1 MRLCRAGLASLP
13 PAIRRPAYDL
23 DAVRIGVVHLGP
35 GAFHR
40 VHQACYLDDLLET
53 DPRWGVSAVSLRSPG
68 VRDALQPQD
77 GLYTVA
83 ELEAETRLRVVGAI
97 RELLVAP
104 AQPEAVLDRLA
115 SPQVRLVTLT
125 ITEKGYCLTPDG
137 ALDLDHPDVRADL
150 AGGPT
155 PSSAPGW
162 LVAGLRRRRDAGAG
176 GLTLLSCDN
185 LQDNGARL
193 RRAVLDLAVRQAPGL
208 ARWIEAEV
216 RFPSSMVDSITP
228 ATDDALRA
236 RVAAALGCDD
246 AWPVQ
251 REAFRQWVVEDD
263 LGPDAP
269 DLSAVGVQ
277 LTSDVASWERA
288 KLRLLNG
295 AHSTLAYAGLL
306 RGHETV
312 ADAMADPPLAA
323 AVERMMREDVIPT
336 LAPTPG
342 LDPHAYVSDVLARFR
357 NPAIRH
363 LLSQIAWDGSQKLP
377 FRVLGTTA
385 DALAA
390 GRTVDRLALPVAA
403 WMRFVVARVREGV
416 PLVDPLAEP
425 LGALARRV
433 TGGSDDVG
441 LFLAEGRIFPPA
453 LAAAAPF
460 RDAVTDAYARLP
472 DLPRA

>member
-1 MRLCRAGLASLP
+1 MRLSRAALASLP
-13 PAIRRPAYDL
+13 PAVRRPAYDL

-40 VHQACYLDDLLET
+40 AHQACYLDDLLET
-53 DPRWGVSAVSLRSPG
+53 DPRSGVCAVSLKSPG

-77 GLYTVA
+77 GLFTVA
-83 ELEAETRLRVVGAI
+83 ELEAETRLRVVGSI

-104 AQPEAVLDRLA
+104 EQPEAVLDRLA
-115 SPQVRLVTLT
+115 SPEVRLVTLT

-137 ALDLDHPDVRADL
+137 ALDETHPDVRADL
-150 AGGPT
+150 SGASA

-162 LVAGLRRRRDAGAG
+162 LVAGLRRRRDASAG

-193 RRAVLDLAVRQAPGL
+193 RRAVLGFAERTDPDL
-208 ARWIEAEV
+208 ARWIRAET
-216 RFPSSMVDSITP
+216 RFPAAMVDSITP

-236 RVAAALGCDD
+236 RVAGALGCDD

-263 LGPDAP
+263 LGPDMP
-269 DLSAVGVQ
+269 DLASVGVQ
-277 LTSDVASWERA
+277 LTADVAAWESA

-295 AHSTLAYAGLL
+295 AHSTLAYVGLL
-306 RGHETV
+306 RGRETV
-312 ADAMADPPLAA
+312 ADAMADRDLAA
-323 AVERMMREDVIPT
+323 VVERMMREDVVPT
-336 LAPTPG
+336 LGPTPG
-342 LDPHAYVSDVLARFR
+342 LDLQAYASDVLARFR

-377 FRVLGTTA
+377 FRVLGTIG
-385 DALAA
+385 DALTA
-390 GRTVDRLALPVAA
+390 GRPLDRLALPVAA
-403 WMRFVVARVREGV
+403 WMRFVVARSREGA

-425 LGALARRV
+425 LAALGSRA
-433 TGGSDDVG
+433 TGGAADVE
-441 LFLAEGRIFPPA
+441 LFLAERRVFPVEV
-453 LAAAAPF
+453 AAADAF
-460 RDAVTDAYARLP
+460 RQAARAAYVRLP
-472 DLPRA
+472 DLPLP

>member
-1 MRLCRAGLASLP
+1 MRLSRAALPSLP
-13 PAIRRPAYDL
+13 AEVRRPAYDL
-23 DAVRIGVVHLGP
+23 DAARVGVVHLGP

-40 VHQACYLDDLLET
+40 AHQACYLDDLLET

-77 GLYTVA
+77 GLFTVA
-83 ELEAETRLRVVGAI
+83 ELEAETRLRVVGAV

-104 AQPEAVLDRLA
+104 EQPQAVLARLA
-115 SPQVRLVTLT
+115 SPEVRLVTLT

-150 AGGPT
+150 SGAAA

-162 LVAGLRRRRDAGAG
+162 LVAGLRRRREAGAG

-193 RRAVLDLAVRQAPGL
+193 RRAVLGFAERTDPDL
-208 ARWIEAEV
+208 ARWVEAEV

-236 RVAAALGCDD
+236 RVADALGVDD

-263 LGPDAP
+263 LDPDAP
-269 DLSAVGVQ
+269 DLAAVGVQ
-277 LTSDVASWERA
+277 LTADVAAWERG

-306 RGHETV
+306 RGRETV
-312 ADAMADPPLAA
+312 ADAMADHELAA
-323 AVERMMREDVIPT
+323 VVERMMREDVIPT

-342 LDPHAYVSDVLARFR
+342 LDMQAYASDVLARFR

-377 FRVLGTTA
+377 FRVLGTVA

-390 GRTVDRLALPVAA
+390 GRPVDRLALPIAA
-403 WMRFVVARVREGV
+403 WMRFVVDRSREGV
-416 PLVDPLAEP
+416 PLVDSLAEP
-425 LGALARRV
+425 LAALGRRA
-433 TGGSDDVG
+433 TGGADDVD
-441 LFLAEGRIFPPA
+441 LFLAEARVFPA
-453 LAAAAPF
+453 ELAAADAF
-460 RDAVTDAYARLP
+460 RQAVRAAYMRLP
-472 DLPRA
+472 DLPLP